1 MKPNRNRF
9 KRTSFGLILVWFGY
23 FILKTK
29 NYIVFLNFSN
39 GFGSVFSGLVYF
51 FDSIFQSWCKG
62 STRRTTTNTLHTR
75 RKSTW
80 WRFQWHGG
88 KLFSDKRWC
97 RTHRWKCIDVINTLA
112 REKHAPTAFWEF
124 NIKIDAKWL
133 KPAPITLEITNK
145 LFCLI

>member
-51 FDSIFQSWCKG
+51 FDLIFQ
-62 STRRTTTNTLHTR
+62 
-75 RKSTW
+75 
-80 WRFQWHGG
+80 FQAYET
-88 KLFSDKRWC
+88 K
-97 RTHRWKCIDVINTLA
+97 TEPN
-112 REKHAPTAFWEF
+112 
-124 NIKIDAKWL
+124 
-133 KPAPITLEITNK
+133 
-145 LFCLI
+145 LIFF